1 MVQLALLKVLTHAFS
16 ARQDANQDSHTRGEG
31 AFADVFQA
39 LSSQPNG
46 QTVGQNAMQLASR
59 DFSSVEDIEAIVAP
73 DATQWLAMQSAQL
86 QLVAQHAQE
95 PSKGNIQQ
103 LPKPELAATMRA
115 NNAPLDALPIGQRDV
130 ATATLTNSGN
140 VKAHSHGTSPAPA
153 DGVQTLAGATPQNKT
168 NAAQHVTEQA
178 TLAHKEM
185 AGTLVTTSATAT
197 AGPTNGQTSIMG
209 QELAQHE
216 RLQQRVEVPRGVEQ
230 QSASGNAT
238 AHDSSRAA
246 TDNLKAA
253 QITATNA
260 NRSAEQHVPTFTTTS
275 SSAAFAAENLSAVG
289 TSATLSAS
297 ESAQTNQPH
306 ALQTIQVVTTE
317 RAQMPA
323 AVNQALVLQPSVGT
337 QAWQA
342 QLNDSVVQMVMRNQN
357 EMTLHLRPADLGP
370 LQIQLI
376 QDDKATQLHILTH
389 SQHVRGALENALPML
404 REALQAQGLQL
415 ADSTVSQQ
423 QSSWQQSGQQEQQQS
438 TRQSP
443 NNPLDLRESAENN
456 NEEMAANQSS
466 RVPDDGRVD
475 LYA

>member
-1 MVQLALLKVLTHAFS
+1 MVQLALLKALTHAFS

-39 LSSQPNG
+39 LSSQPTE
-46 QTVGQNAMQLASR
+46 QTAGQNAMQLASR
-59 DFSSVEDIEAIVAP
+59 DFSSVEDIEAMVSP
-73 DATQWLAMQSAQL
+73 DAAQWLAMQNAQL
-86 QLVAQHAQE
+86 QLVAQRAQE
-95 PSKGNIQQ
+95 PSKGDVQQ
-103 LPKPELAATMRA
+103 LPKPELTATVRA
-115 NNAPLDALPIGQRDV
+115 NNAALDPLPIGQRDI
-130 ATATLTNSGN
+130 ATAALTNSGN
-140 VKAHSHGTSPAPA
+140 PKAHSHGTNPAPA
-153 DGVQTLAGATPQNKT
+153 DGVQASAEATPQNKT
-168 NAAQHVTEQA
+168 NAAQQVTEQA
-178 TLAHKEM
+178 ALARKEM
-185 AGTLVTTSATAT
+185 AGTLVTTNATAT
-197 AGPTNGQTSIMG
+197 ASPANGQASMMS

-216 RLQQRVEVPRGVEQ
+216 RMQQRVEVARAAEQ
-230 QSASGNAT
+230 QSASGNA
-238 AHDSSRAA
+238 AARDSSRAA
-246 TDNLKAA
+246 TESLKAA
-253 QITATNA
+253 QMTATNA
-260 NRSAEQHVPTFTTTS
+260 NRSAEQQVPTLTSTS
-275 SSAAFAAENLSAVG
+275 SSAAFAAENLTGVS

-297 ESAQTNQPH
+297 ESAQTSQPH

-323 AVNQALVLQPSVGT
+323 AVNQASVLQPSVGT

-456 NEEMAANQSS
+456 SEEMAANQSS